1 MKKILWLSLFIAG
14 SLSAKECLTF
24 EKGRH
29 INELDKYFSKNKEI
43 EESVRGDK
51 IYSASYDL
59 NGDGSNE
66 YFYYIESFIGC
77 GQVDGCFI
85 DVYRLVDGRFL
96 SLKEYGFSTFYKF
109 NPEQPEH
116 KNYICILDESDNGW
130 RRFVYAEQSIQVF
143 NGKSYQA
150 KRE

>member
-1 MKKILWLSLFIAG
+1 MDSYL
-14 SLSAKECLTF
+14 
-24 EKGRH
+24 
-29 INELDKYFSKNKEI
+29 NQNKEI
-43 EESVRGDK
+43 EESLREDK

-59 NGDGSNE
+59 NGDGRDE
-66 YFYYIESFIGC
+66 YFYYIESHIGC
-77 GQVDGCFI
+77 GQLDGCFI
-85 DVYRLVDGRFL
+85 NVYRSIDGRFL
-96 SLKEYGFSTFYKF
+96 PLKRYGFATFNGF

-116 KNYICILDESDNGW
+116 ENYICILDESDNGW